1 MVRPWNG
8 TWLER
13 YVVIVIREAIGK
25 RKKRMKYNSNSQIIT
40 PKAADFKIAYDPML
54 S

>member
-25 RKKRMKYNSNSQIIT
+25 RKKRMKYNSSQIIT